1 MLTFFFISVSG
12 HAFPRQGLL
21 DKLDDATTELMTGD
35 GDPVMLMLGD
45 SFLHCEE
52 DYATEYCERKQEVG
66 VCTIP
71 RGKSRCWLS
80 LKDI

>member
-1 MLTFFFISVSG
+1 MLLTFFCLLLFSVSC

-35 GDPVMLMLGD
+35 GDAVMLMLGD

-66 VCTIP
+66 
-71 RGKSRCWLS
+71 
-80 LKDI
+80 